1 MQIAIFHP
9 FILMSHYPSQGASG
23 RPATDVNIL
32 TIPAT
37 IAEDKTIRQ
46 SIADKT
52 VLVPITATA
61 VCAIVLTA
69 RMPALTIHFLVFTES
84 LNTQFLNI
92 HFPSCHII
100 MEEKYVGYKIE
111 PIVHFSLLLTR
122 KSGFHMETASMQL
135 TGLEPVPS

>member
-9 FILMSHYPSQGASG
+9 FILMNHSPPQGASG
-23 RPATDVNIL
+23 RPATDVSIL

-69 RMPALTIHFLVFTES
+69 RIPALTIHFLVFTES
-84 LNTQFLNI
+84 
-92 HFPSCHII
+92 
-100 MEEKYVGYKIE
+100 
-111 PIVHFSLLLTR
+111 
-122 KSGFHMETASMQL
+122 
-135 TGLEPVPS
+135 

>member
-9 FILMSHYPSQGASG
+9 FILMSHSPSQGASG

-52 VLVPITATA
+52 VL
-61 VCAIVLTA
+61 
-69 RMPALTIHFLVFTES
+69 
-84 LNTQFLNI
+84 LNI

-100 MEEKYVGYKIE
+100 MEEKSVGYKIE